1 MRKRWLSLF
10 AVLLSFSL
18 IAAACGDDDDDDGGD
33 GGETA
38 EETTGGD
45 EGDGGDEEATGV
57 VTIFGP
63 EVESE
68 ADSLATAFDP
78 FTEETGIEIE
88 YSGDRGAVE
97 LMGQQVEGGSP
108 PDIGIIPQPGRVADF
123 ANSGDI
129 FPVPEDTLATVAEN
143 FDPFWAEL
151 VTVDGVVYGV
161 PNKGDLKSLVWYSPS
176 AFEEG
181 GYDIPESIAELEA
194 ISDEMVAAGQ
204 TPWCIGIGSDAATGW
219 PFTDWMED
227 WMLRLKGPEVYDQ
240 WVNHEIPFDDPQ
252 VVEVGQAVYDIWA
265 KEGNSFPEVELAPS
279 VLFAEAGLPL
289 LDGDC
294 MMHRQAN
301 FYAANW
307 PEGTVVGPDGD
318 VDAFYL
324 PTVDDSF
331 GTVVLGAGTHAVA
344 FSDRP
349 EVLAALDWFAT
360 TDYADERAPDG
371 GFLSPNKNADHSLY
385 PSEIDTTF
393 AETLSSAD
401 PFRFDASDLMPGA
414 VGSDTFWSAAV
425 DITTGAKTVE
435 EAFAEV
441 EASWPAE

>member
-38 EETTGGD
+38 EETTGG
-45 EGDGGDEEATGV
+45 GDASGV

-78 FTEETGIEIE
+78 FTEETGIAIE
-88 YSGDRGAVE
+88 YSGDRGFSE
-97 LMGQQVEGGSP
+97 LIGAQIEGGSP
-108 PDIGIIPQPGRVADF
+108 PDIGIFPQPGRVQDF
-123 ANSGDI
+123 GSSGDLV
-129 FPVPEDTLATVAEN
+129 PVPEDTLATIEEN

-151 VTVDGVVYGV
+151 VTVDGTVYGV
-161 PNKGDLKSLVWYSPS
+161 PNKGDLKSLVWYSPG

-181 GYDIPESIAELEA
+181 GYAIPESIGELTELEDQIIA
-194 ISDEMVAAGQ
+194 DGG

-227 WMLRLKGPEVYDQ
+227 WMLRMKGPEVYDQ
-240 WVNHEIPFDDPQ
+240 WVNHEIPFNDPQ
-252 VVEVGQAVYDIWA
+252 VVEVGQAVYDIWS
-265 KEGNSFPEVELAPS
+265 KEGNTFPEANLAPS

-294 MMHRQAN
+294 YMHRQAN

-307 PEGTVVGPDGD
+307 PEGTEVGPDGE

-324 PTVDDSF
+324 PTIDDSF

-349 EVLAALDWFAT
+349 EVLQALAWFAT
-360 TDYADERAPDG
+360 AEYANERAPDG
-371 GFLSPNKNADHSLY
+371 GFLSPNKNQDTALY
-385 PSEIDTTF
+385 ATDIDRTF
-393 AETLSSAD
+393 AEILVSAD

-414 VGSDTFWSAAV
+414 VGSDTFWTAAV
-425 DITTGAKTVE
+425 DITTGAKTVQ
-435 EAFAEV
+435 EAFDDV